1 MCTGIMISRYAMIRD
16 FMASIAL
23 KEAQN
28 KDARR
33 NERRESRTGEE
44 DDGLT
49 KKVRREKKEGM
60 RNSEGWGIGWDE
72 EQWKMMNNED

>member
-1 MCTGIMISRYAMIRD
+1 MVVMISRYAMLRD

-33 NERRESRTGEE
+33 NERRESRNGEE
-44 DDGLT
+44 DDGLN
-49 KKVRREKKEGM
+49 KKVRREKKEKG
-60 RNSEGWGIGWDE
+60 
-72 EQWKMMNNED
+72 

>member
-60 RNSEGWGIGWDE
+60 RNSEG
-72 EQWKMMNNED
+72 

>member
-1 MCTGIMISRYAMIRD
+1 MCTGVMISRYAVIRD

-49 KKVRREKKEGM
+49 KKVRREKKEK
-60 RNSEGWGIGWDE
+60 GWETVKDE
-72 EQWKMMNNED
+72 E

>member
-1 MCTGIMISRYAMIRD
+1 
-16 FMASIAL
+16 MASIAL

-44 DDGLT
+44 DDGVN
-49 KKVRREKKEGM
+49 KKVRREKKEKG
-60 RNSEGWGIGWDE
+60 
-72 EQWKMMNNED
+72 

>member
-1 MCTGIMISRYAMIRD
+1 MCTGVMISRYAVIRD

-49 KKVRREKKEGM
+49 KKVRREKKEKG
-60 RNSEGWGIGWDE
+60 
-72 EQWKMMNNED
+72 